1 MCAIHDSI
9 TGQFDQAQEAGGAL
23 VGSSRIVLAHA
34 PIAMPTYLIAP
45 VRHRLNDP
53 LLLER
58 WQALLATS
66 SSPERIYQTPA
77 YFAYALASGMAG
89 AELFT
94 VNESSSGRLV
104 GIVPVL
110 ERAHSLDFS
119 VGARQLASLA
129 VPSVVVLGSVP
140 LLPPDAVLWQQLCRF
155 LLARYPHCQ
164 AVSLTSLPAPQ
175 LPPPVPATLRHVPHG
190 WRDCHQVPLQAD
202 YAALLAQLGS
212 KRRYNL
218 KRQLRLLEEQ
228 RVKLALHAI
237 TQPAQLPTLSAA
249 LTALSDP
256 HQRRQW
262 LSDASLLSLAE
273 RGLLL
278 CYVLKC
284 AEQPAALILALTD
297 GTVLH
302 VNNILHD
309 PALAQLS
316 AGTAILFIAME
327 DACQRGLRAL
337 DFGYG
342 SPAHSYQSTN
352 VTQRRGH
359 VLILRANLRNYLG
372 SMAHRLWCASVE
384 WARRRR

>member
-1 MCAIHDSI
+1 
-9 TGQFDQAQEAGGAL
+9 
-23 VGSSRIVLAHA
+23 
-34 PIAMPTYLIAP
+34 MPTYLIAAA
-45 VRHRLNDP
+45 RHRLNDP

-58 WQALLATS
+58 WHALLAS
-66 SSPERIYQTPA
+66 SNSPERIYQTPA
-77 YFAYALASGMAG
+77 YFTHALSSGMAG

-94 VNESSSGRLV
+94 VSECDSARLV

-110 ERAHSLDFS
+110 ERVHSLDFHA
-119 VGARQLASLA
+119 GARRLASLS
-129 VPSVVVLGSVP
+129 VPSVVLLGSVP
-140 LLPPDAVLWQQLCRF
+140 LLPADAALWRQLCRF
-155 LLARYPHCQ
+155 LLKRYPHCQ
-164 AVSLTSLPAPQ
+164 AVSLTALPGPP
-175 LPPPVPATLRHVPHG
+175 LPSAVPATLRHVPHG

-202 YAALLAQLGS
+202 YAALLAKLGS

-228 RVKLALHAI
+228 RGQLALHAI

-249 LTALSDP
+249 LAALAEP
-256 HQRRQW
+256 QQRRQW

-278 CYVLKC
+278 CYVLEC
-284 AEQPAALILALTD
+284 GEQPAALILALTD
-297 GTVLH
+297 GSVLH

-316 AGTAILFIAME
+316 AGTAIQFMAME

-359 VLILRANLRNYLG
+359 VLILRANVRNYLG
-372 SMAHRLWCASVE
+372 SMAHRLWCAAGK
-384 WARRRR
+384 WARARRGRR